1 MDWIQVL
8 TLLATMVAC
17 LFAFYQLTK
26 QEVNVIREQMTLMNN
41 HHREDLKS
49 FRDEF
54 KLMDE
59 KWERLFERLLV
70 QDKKSNGK

>member
-26 QEVNVIREQMTLMNN
+26 QEVTVIREQMTLMNN
-41 HHREDLKS
+41 HHREDIK
-49 FRDEF
+49 F
-54 KLMDE
+54 MDE

-70 QDKKSNGK
+70 QDKQTKVN